1 MAHFHSYQNFV
12 VETPCNLSV
21 LTLYMQQEVSRKF
34 QLHDNTMAN
43 IIILSQWNHT
53 NFSPGSN
60 MQFLSAAK
68 IALIELLQQ
77 KAQVPI
83 EELYLCNVNSCHILI
98 KISQIVQQGFAV
110 TANQVLH
117 YLPQKRMKWAMY
129 VCRENG
135 TKQCAQRDVRYSQF

>member
-1 MAHFHSYQNFV
+1 MAHLHSYQNIV
-12 VETPCNLSV
+12 VETPCNLSL
-21 LTLYMQQEVSRKF
+21 LTFYMQQVSWKF

-53 NFSPGSN
+53 NVSPGSN

-68 IALIELLQQ
+68 IALIEQLQQ

-117 YLPQKRMKWAMY
+117 NLPHKRMKWAMY
-129 VCRENG
+129 ICLLWKWHK
-135 TKQCAQRDVRYSQF
+135 TMCTTWS